1 MSLGAALGF
10 IVVYGL
16 WTLQF
21 WAFWFTAAYESLEI
35 TYELFLVTQPDYR
48 NLHLL
53 APIIGIML
61 SAITLGYI
69 FLDRSSNLPSAEV
82 SQPELM
88 SIEYG
93 PGERH
98 RKGERRDEEAA
109 RYYEQALV
117 IRREVGD
124 RAGEGTTLGNL
135 GMLAVSLGHVE
146 EAIRYFE
153 QALVIFTEI
162 HDRR

>member
-1 MSLGAALGF
+1 MATS
-10 IVVYGL
+10 
-16 WTLQF
+16 
-21 WAFWFTAAYESLEI
+21 
-35 TYELFLVTQPDYR
+35 FLI
-48 NLHLL
+48 
-53 APIIGIML
+53 AP
-61 SAITLGYI
+61 
-69 FLDRSSNLPSAEV
+69 SNLPSAEV

-162 HDRR
+162 GMTDDKQAIQYQLNALRAGQAKPKRRHMRPFSRRGET

>member
-1 MSLGAALGF
+1 MNVHGEKREGNSNVSRSQRPSGITTLSLFELLGAISCIGLLFLTPAGSRDFIALSLGAALGF

-35 TYELFLVTQPDYR
+35 TYELFLVTQPEYR

-69 FLDRSSNLPSAEV
+69 FLDRSVKPAF
-82 SQPELM
+82 
-88 SIEYG
+88 
-93 PGERH
+93 
-98 RKGERRDEEAA
+98 RRGLSTGAK
-109 RYYEQALV
+109 
-117 IRREVGD
+117 
-124 RAGEGTTLGNL
+124 
-135 GMLAVSLGHVE
+135 
-146 EAIRYFE
+146 
-153 QALVIFTEI
+153 
-162 HDRR
+162 